1 LEFAVATVGGDGL
14 LRHYHY
20 TSSELQGI
28 KAGMYLKVLN
38 ALVEWSIVERLWAV
52 RILQVG
58 NIKSALGSRRS
69 VLAEETG
76 DPFPSND
83 KDS

>member
-1 LEFAVATVGGDGL
+1 MITILHQSFKPE
-14 LRHYHY
+14 
-20 TSSELQGI
+20 
-28 KAGMYLKVLN
+28 MYLKVLN
-38 ALVEWSIVERLWAV
+38 VPVERSIVERQRAV
-52 RILQVG
+52 RATQVG
-58 NIKSALGSRRS
+58 NTSSVLGSRRS